1 MSTPLIVG
9 NWKMN
14 TSLDEAITLAKAA
27 AAVADGAGAETDVGI
42 CPPFTWIIPVSDAV
56 QGSSLRVGAQDC
68 SAHDNG
74 AYTGDISAKMLASCC
89 AFSLVGHSER
99 RSVHGETDDLV
110 QQKLHEALEAGLD
123 VILCVGESAEERNTG
138 MADRV
143 VLRQIDATLD
153 RTRLTDTSRLT
164 IAYEP
169 VWAIGTGV
177 AATEADASQMATLI
191 REDLD
196 ARFGS
201 SADHIRVL
209 YGGSA
214 NDRNA
219 PAFLAAK
226 NVDGLLVGSASL
238 SADVF
243 ASLIE
248 GARIT
253 P

>member
-1 MSTPLIVG
+1 MTTPLIVG

-14 TSLDEAITLAKAA
+14 TSLDEAVTLARAA
-27 AAVADGAGAETDVGI
+27 AGAADAAGAGAEVGI
-42 CPPFTWIIPVSDAV
+42 CPPFIWIIPVIDAV
-56 QGSSLRVGAQDC
+56 RGSSLRVGGQDC
-68 SAHDNG
+68 SAHDSG
-74 AYTGDISAKMLASCC
+74 AYTGDISATMLASCC
-89 AFSLVGHSER
+89 TFTLVGHSER

-110 QQKLHEALEAGLD
+110 QQKLQEALQAGLD
-123 VILCVGESAEERNTG
+123 VILCVGESTEERNTG
-138 MADRV
+138 LADQV
-143 VLRQIDATLD
+143 VLRQLDATLD
-153 RTRLTDTSRLT
+153 RTRLTDTHRLT

-169 VWAIGTGV
+169 VWAIGTGI
-177 AATEADASQMATLI
+177 AATEEDASRMATLI

-196 ARFGS
+196 NRFGS
-201 SADHIRVL
+201 RAEHIRIL

-219 PAFLAAK
+219 PAFLAAD

-243 ASLIE
+243 ASMVE
-248 GARIT
+248 SARIT

>member
-1 MSTPLIVG
+1 MTTPLIVG

-14 TSLDEAITLAKAA
+14 TSLDEAITLARAA
-27 AAVADGAGAETDVGI
+27 AAAADGAGSGTDVGI
-42 CPPFTWIIPVSDAV
+42 CPPFTWIVPVSDAV
-56 QGSSLRVGAQDC
+56 RGSSVRVGAQDC
-68 SAHDNG
+68 SDHDNG
-74 AYTGDISAKMLASCC
+74 AYTGDISATMLASCC
-89 AFSLVGHSER
+89 TFTLVGHSER

-110 QQKLHEALEAGLD
+110 QQKLHEALDAGLD
-123 VILCVGESAEERNTG
+123 VILCVGESAEERNMG
-138 MADRV
+138 LADRV
-143 VLRQIDATLD
+143 VLRQLDSTLD

-169 VWAIGTGV
+169 VWAIGIGV

-201 SADHIRVL
+201 SAEHIRIL

-219 PAFLAAK
+219 LAFLAAK

-238 SADVF
+238 SPEVF
-243 ASLIE
+243 ASIVE
-248 GARIT
+248 SARIT